1 MYYAASLPPLNR
13 IYNKAVVQ
21 KMQATA
27 LIFYIAFR
35 GEQTAGSHALAHRTF
50 TSAHSCGSAVTFR
63 SERKYHY
70 IRLSRTAH
78 IMVARSLLV
87 SPALVFPIDYC
98 KYEIMLFSRS
108 IFKMYVAAVN

>member
-1 MYYAASLPPLNR
+1 
-13 IYNKAVVQ
+13 
-21 KMQATA
+21 MQATA

-70 IRLSRTAH
+70 HFLAADFSFESLVPYLPRLRERFGL
-78 IMVARSLLV
+78 IVLV
-87 SPALVFPIDYC
+87 H
-98 KYEIMLFSRS
+98 
-108 IFKMYVAAVN
+108 YVILASNVLKWGYTDNS